1 IAAGRA
7 GVRRRFAPHQLRH
20 AHAVEMSREGVAA
33 AGHPTCR
40 SRDHLRLL
48 ARDRQHRDYP
58 RRPRTAS
65 TDDPGDERTED
76 LSLTDPY
83 WWVVSRTTHR
93 LFASLEAPPGRGGVD
108 TSPVPQGLAAPCRQ
122 GNHG

>member
-1 IAAGRA
+1 MADAAIDNHANDPSKLMHTKHRKVDVTVVQPDLHDYHPALGARPA
-7 GVRRRFAPHQLRH
+7 G
-20 AHAVEMSREGVAA
+20 AA
-33 AGHPTCR
+33 ARNNSCEAGAR
-40 SRDHLRLL
+40 GANA
-48 ARDRQHRDYP
+48 ARDRQHRDHP

-93 LFASLEAPPGRGGVD
+93 LFASLEPRLLDEAG
-108 TSPVPQGLAAPCRQ
+108 
-122 GNHG
+122 